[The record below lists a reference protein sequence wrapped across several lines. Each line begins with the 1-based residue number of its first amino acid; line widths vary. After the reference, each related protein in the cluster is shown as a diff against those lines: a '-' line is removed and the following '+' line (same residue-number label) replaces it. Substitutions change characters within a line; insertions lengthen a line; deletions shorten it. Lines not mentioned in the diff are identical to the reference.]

1 MRNLNRKVA
10 IVGGAR
16 TPFVKSF
23 GLYSDKTNKEM
34 LSFLLNQIA
43 REYNLK
49 NKILGDVAL
58 GAVIKDVKDY
68 NLSRE
73 AVLNSDLHPKTPA
86 FDVQRACGTGVE
98 AISLIANKISTG
110 QIDIGIAGGSDSN
123 SDAPISFGNSF
134 KKKIFTANKAKSLI
148 EKIAAFSKLTPF
160 DFKPIFPSINE
171 PQTGL
176 SMGQHTELMAQKWNI
191 TREEQDLLAFESHKK
206 ASKAYEEGF
215 YNDLVF
221 EFSGVKKDQ
230 FVRSDIS
237 LEKLAKLKP
246 AFKDDGTLT
255 AGNSTPLTDGASVIL
270 LASEEYAKNNGLPI
284 LGYLE
289 DVQFTAVDFVNEEGL
304 LMAPTH
310 AVNSLLLRNNLSL
323 QDFDYYEIHEAFA
336 AQALANMKA
345 WESESYSKEK
355 LGRDK
360 ALGPIDRNKLN
371 IKGGSVA
378 LGHPFAATGGRLI
391 ATISKILTEKN
402 GKRGLV
408 SACTAGGMGIAAI
421 VSRE

>member
-1 MRNLNRKVA
+1 MRNLSRKVA

-58 GAVIKDVKDY
+58 GAVIKDAKDF

-110 QIDIGIAGGSDSN
+110 QIEIGVAGGSDSN

-134 KKKIFTANKAKSLI
+134 KKKIFTVNKAKSFI
-148 EKIAAFSKLTPF
+148 EKIAALSKLTPF

-191 TREEQDLLAFESHKK
+191 TREEQDFLAFESHKK

-215 YNDLVF
+215 YNGLVF

-230 FVRSDIS
+230 FVRSDIG

-255 AGNSTPLTDGASVIL
+255 AGNSTPLTDGASVVL

-289 DVQFTAVDFVNEEGL
+289 DVQFTAVDFINEEGL